1 MQTDH
6 MRDKEVLAKQYQDS
20 SNLDIRKKFHQKY
33 SRNSIEYGA
42 WLLSKIE
49 FFKGCR
55 ILEVGCGSGDLWEDN
70 PALVDTFSELVL
82 TDLSEGMIEIVKKS
96 YAGRKNVQIQVMDVV
111 DMPFE
116 DRCFDVVVANSML
129 YHVNDLDTTLKNIHR
144 VLRDGGKFYATTFGK
159 NGLLSYIQ
167 AAMFEMGLSD
177 SKNVGEISFAL
188 ENGADI
194 LRNHF
199 STVQKEIYP
208 DDHIEVSD
216 CMDLVDYIFSMASM
230 SHVDHSNRDRIQA
243 YFEAKRDRN
252 GVLVIPK
259 LAGMFVAVK

>member
-6 MRDKEVLAKQYQDS
+6 MRDKAVLAKQYQDS

-33 SRNSIEYGA
+33 SKNSIEYGA
-42 WLLSKIE
+42 WILSKIQ
-49 FFKGCR
+49 FFQGCR
-55 ILEVGCGSGDLWEDN
+55 VLEVGCGSGDLWED
-70 PALVDTFSELVL
+70 ALVDTFSELVL
-82 TDLSEGMIEIVKKS
+82 TDFSEGMIEMVRKS
-96 YAGRKNVQIQVMDVV
+96 YAGRKNVRIQVMDVV

-129 YHVNDLDTTLKNIHR
+129 YHVNDLDTALKNVRRI
-144 VLRDGGKFYATTFGK
+144 LRDGGKFYATTFGK
-159 NGLLSYIQ
+159 DGLLSYIQ

-194 LRNHF
+194 LQNHF
-199 STVQKEIYP
+199 AVVRKEIYP

-216 CMDLVDYIFSMASM
+216 PADLVDYIFSMASM
-230 SHVDHSNRDRIQA
+230 SHVDRSNRGRIQA

-259 LAGMFVAVK
+259 MAGMFICVK